1 MIALNHWFDMDELIE
16 LKDIIVECQDC
27 KSKATAQEIN
37 DDVERYFSMTKKSFV
52 SFPTKGIKKDSLQK
66 IVDLRLICELCH
78 EKEYE

>member
-1 MIALNHWFDMDELIE
+1 MDELIE
-16 LKDIIVECQDC
+16 LKDIVIECQDC

-37 DDVERYFSMTKKSFV
+37 DNVELYFSMTKKTFI
-52 SFPTKGIKKDSLQK
+52 SFPEKGIKKDSLQK

>member
-1 MIALNHWFDMDELIE
+1 MDELIE
-16 LKDIIVECQDC
+16 LKDIVIECQEC
-27 KSKATAQEIN
+27 KSKSTAQENN